1 MPRGV
6 KKEVNFT
13 NELAEIDAKIKKH
26 KAQISTLENRRK
38 DITELQEQAETK
50 RLMEFLSQSGLS
62 IADVIDKLSP
72 SSEESA

>member
-26 KAQISTLENRRK
+26 KAQISALENRRK